1 MEDILKLVYE
11 LDETIITAKDFL
23 DIENKITEILSK
35 IISIDGMEVWIVK
48 KENIYIYWKGQVLP
62 LKEIQAKKLI
72 KKGSIIYKRDLEQ
85 EKYSPIEKEFYKK
98 GIRSVIYVPL
108 LFKGKVFAVWVVF
121 SKKANSYTEKDIELL
136 KLIASQI
143 SAPLRTFLFYEETKK
158 ELELLKSVNKLAGI
172 ILSDLDIH
180 SVFKKFTDELKK
192 YIPFERLS
200 IGIVEGDNIR
210 YAAVSEVIKTGR
222 FEGVRLPLEYT
233 ASSWVI
239 KNKKTLIRRDL
250 LKEKKFLLEEKKVK
264 QGIRSTLHAPLMYKG
279 KVFGTINLSSTKPNI
294 YGEWEKLVIESLVS
308 LISSAIAIS
317 YIYSPFYDHLTEV
330 YNRRYF
336 DEKID
341 EELRYRERYGGGF
354 CLCLCDFDNF
364 KKYNDLYGHIEGD
377 RCLKK
382 VAQIM
387 KVVIRKTDFVFRYG
401 GDEFAIIMP
410 NTSLKG
416 AIKVIERM
424 RKEIEE
430 KMKNREVTISAGI
443 SCYPLDGKTRTEI
456 IDKADRRL
464 LKAKKIKNTII
475 YKD

>member
-1 MEDILKLVYE
+1 
-11 LDETIITAKDFL
+11 
-23 DIENKITEILSK
+23 
-35 IISIDGMEVWIVK
+35 
-48 KENIYIYWKGQVLP
+48 
-62 LKEIQAKKLI
+62 
-72 KKGSIIYKRDLEQ
+72 
-85 EKYSPIEKEFYKK
+85 
-98 GIRSVIYVPL
+98 
-108 LFKGKVFAVWVVF
+108 
-121 SKKANSYTEKDIELL
+121 
-136 KLIASQI
+136 
-143 SAPLRTFLFYEETKK
+143 
-158 ELELLKSVNKLAGI
+158 LKSVNKLAKI
-172 ILSDLDIH
+172 ILSDVDIS
-180 SVFKKFTDELKK
+180 SVFKKFTDEMKK

-200 IGIVEGDNIR
+200 IGILEGDNIR
-210 YAAVSEVIKTGR
+210 YAAVSEVIKTGI

-250 LKEKKFLLEEKKVK
+250 LKEKKFFLEEKKVK

-341 EELRYRERYGGGF
+341 EELRYRERYGGEF

-364 KKYNDLYGHIEGD
+364 KKYNDLYGHVEGD
-377 RCLKK
+377 RCLRE

-410 NTSLKG
+410 NTSLKE

-443 SCYPLDGKTRTEI
+443 SCYPLDGETRTEI